1 MKKIWKPILLTLFV
15 LGAVTVGVGY
25 LLTRQES
32 GPTGEF
38 QNRMADEQRDLHTD
52 RAYQYD
58 IAGKSVV
65 LATSGEGKNVLN
77 FDQTHVYSVT
87 NSNMARER
95 LDRLIKRTD
104 ADFENPII
112 ALNPFGT
119 NKNSFY
125 FYFETSYHCMVRYRI
140 TVEEETISDHIR
152 YVNNGQE
159 DNLSKEHEFT
169 VSGLIPG
176 RINYI
181 VIELLD
187 SSGAKRESRTYQF
200 LAPGVNLPDRIT
212 KVEGRSKDSLSS
224 GLYYVFPKGKKEI
237 AAYDNQG
244 ILRNVTVTESG
255 HGRKMLHS
263 TDSVLYQVSDTK
275 IAKVSSLGRVT
286 GVVEIKGYGG
296 IRDFSYDGYA
306 EVYSLGK
313 RKKRDYLLAT
323 SFDTGKTRVVYK
335 FPKGMSAGSL
345 GVPQGGS
352 VCVTGIRPS
361 GLIYMD
367 AITSTNPKISFVLGK
382 KASWKKIIKKKI
394 VKEDS
399 EAASWDTAQSVLVP
413 SEENAGRQA
422 MLVKQKGTSV
432 AVEWQTDVAGKKVNL
447 TLNSELGNTAN
458 YWLQAKGT
466 HFIQCDRANGSFVE
480 MAQDG
485 RLIRQFSF
493 GMPVDAVNKL
503 TLHGMCFYGI

>member
-1 MKKIWKPILLTLFV
+1 MKKIKKPIFLTLFV
-15 LGAVTVGVGY
+15 MAAVTVGVGY

-38 QNRMADEQRDLHTD
+38 QNRMAEDQRDLHTD

-58 IAGKSVV
+58 IGSKSVV
-65 LATSGEGKNVLN
+65 LATSGEEKNVLN

-140 TVEEETISDHIR
+140 TVEEETIPDHIR

-159 DNLSKEHEFT
+159 NNLSKEHEFI

-176 RINYI
+176 RVNYI

-200 LAPGVNLPDRIT
+200 LAPGVNVPDRIAMA
-212 KVEGRSKDSLSS
+212 KGRSKDAPGS
-224 GLYYVFPKGKKEI
+224 GLYFVFPKGRNEI

-263 TDSVLYQVSDTK
+263 TDSVLYQISDTK
-275 IAKVSSLGRVT
+275 IAKVSALGRVT
-286 GVVEIKGYGG
+286 GVVQVKGYGS

-306 EVYSLGK
+306 EIYSIGK
-313 RKKRDYLLAT
+313 KKKRDYLLAT
-323 SFDTGKTRVVYK
+323 SFETGKTRVVYR
-335 FPKGMSAGSL
+335 FPKGVSVGSL

-352 VCVTGIRPS
+352 VCLTGIHPS

-367 AITSTNPKISFVLGK
+367 AITSTNPEISFVLAQK
-382 KASWKKIIKKKI
+382 TAWKKYTKKKKI
-394 VKEDS
+394 KEDS
-399 EAASWDTAQSVLVP
+399 DASSWNTSRSVLVS
-413 SEENAGRQA
+413 SEENAGRQS
-422 MLVKQKGTSV
+422 MLVNQKGKSV
-432 AVEWQTDVAGKKVNL
+432 AVEWQSDVAGKKVNL
-447 TLNSELGNTAN
+447 TLSSELGNTAD
-458 YWLQAKGT
+458 YWLQAVGM
-466 HFIQCDRANGSFVE
+466 HFLQCDRANGNFAEV
-480 MAQDG
+480 ARDN
-485 RLIRQFSF
+485 RVIRQFSM
-493 GMPVDAVNKL
+493 GMPVDAVVKL
-503 TLHGMCFYGI
+503 TLNGMSFYGI